1 MSMSEGKPSN
11 GESFLEQML
20 LKGNPRI
27 PIVQVKSGK
36 TYVLGFLRFVRAK
49 GRITIGRGTNATT
62 VEGSTCGIE
71 LAIRKDMWEDYK
83 KSKIQVT
90 DNYIHMRVQM
100 LSPQRLLLLARRLEQ
115 MAYMLLVDNILRAQ
129 VKKTSEEG
137 APEEEKTI
145 DLDIERM

>member
-1 MSMSEGKPSN
+1 MSEEKNTN
-11 GESFLEQML
+11 GDFLGQLL
-20 LKGNPRI
+20 LKGNPRV
-27 PIVQVKSGK
+27 PIVTYRENKA
-36 TYVLGFLRFVRAK
+36 YVLGFLRFVRAHGK
-49 GRITIGRGTNATT
+49 ISIGTGQNATT

-71 LAIRKDMWEDYK
+71 LVIRKDMWDMYK
-83 KSKIQVT
+83 KAKIQVG

-129 VKKTSEEG
+129 VKGASEEK
-137 APEEEKTI
+137 EEEKEEV